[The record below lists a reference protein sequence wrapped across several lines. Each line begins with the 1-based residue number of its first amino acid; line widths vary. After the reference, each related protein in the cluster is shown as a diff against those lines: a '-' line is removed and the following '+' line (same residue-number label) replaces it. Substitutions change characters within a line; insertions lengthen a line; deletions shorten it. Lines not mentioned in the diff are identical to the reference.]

1 MEWIATT
8 AAHLE
13 GQQAVRVNVPSCRL
27 WRFPRD
33 VISKSISGLILY
45 ACNATYVGVVC
56 AYGSDPTAAL
66 HFSLRAVGIDELF
79 RPRMHQL
86 LDLR

>member
-27 WRFPRD
+27 WRLPRD
-33 VISKSISGLILY
+33 CHFQIDLILY

-86 LDLR
+86 

>member
-1 MEWIATT
+1 MGPRPPIWKDNRPCGLTFQAAGYGGSRAT
-8 AAHLE
+8 
-13 GQQAVRVNVPSCRL
+13 
-27 WRFPRD
+27 
-33 VISKSISGLILY
+33 VISKSISGLMFY
-45 ACNATYVGVVC
+45 ACNATFVGVVY
-56 AYGSDPTAAL
+56 AYGSGPIAVL

>member
-33 VISKSISGLILY
+33 CHFQIDFRPVLY
-45 ACNATYVGVVC
+45 VCNATYVGVVC

-66 HFSLRAVGIDELF
+66 HFSLRTVGIDELF
-79 RPRMHQL
+79 LPRMHQL

>member
-1 MEWIATT
+1 M
-8 AAHLE
+8 
-13 GQQAVRVNVPSCRL
+13 RVNVPSCSYGGSRAT
-27 WRFPRD
+27 
-33 VISKSISGLILY
+33 VISKAISGLVFY

>member
-1 MEWIATT
+1 MRPRLANWKDNRQCGLTF
-8 AAHLE
+8 
-13 GQQAVRVNVPSCRL
+13 QAVGYGGFRAT
-27 WRFPRD
+27 
-33 VISKSISGLILY
+33 VISKSISGLMFY

-56 AYGSDPTAAL
+56 AYGSDPTAVL

>member
-1 MEWIATT
+1 MEWIGTT

-27 WRFPRD
+27 WRFPCDCHFQIDFR
-33 VISKSISGLILY
+33 LMFY
-45 ACNATYVGVVC
+45 ACNVTYVGVVY
-56 AYGSDPTAAL
+56 AYASDPTAAL

-79 RPRMHQL
+79 RPRMHQM

>member
-1 MEWIATT
+1 MDCD
-8 AAHLE
+8 HGRPSG

-27 WRFPRD
+27 WRSHAT
-33 VISKSISGLILY
+33 VIFKSISGLILY

-56 AYGSDPTAAL
+56 AYGSHPTAAL

>member
-13 GQQAVRVNVPSCRL
+13 GQQAVRVNVPSCKL
-27 WRFPRD
+27 WRLPRLSFRNRFPA
-33 VISKSISGLILY
+33 VILY

>member
-1 MEWIATT
+1 MPCGLTFQAAGYGGSRATVIA
-8 AAHLE
+8 
-13 GQQAVRVNVPSCRL
+13 
-27 WRFPRD
+27 
-33 VISKSISGLILY
+33 KSISGLILY
-45 ACNATYVGVVC
+45 VCNATYVGVVC

>member
-13 GQQAVRVNVPSCRL
+13 GQQAVRVNVPSCRPARL
-27 WRFPRD
+27 SFPNR
-33 VISKSISGLILY
+33 IPALILY

-86 LDLR
+86 